1 MKESL
6 RAFMH
11 GLIDYAGLFPSANL
25 PLNEAIDDYIK
36 HLKGENSWMLGK
48 FIIPISKL
56 DDLDV
61 FVTLF
66 DDIGGFVWIILGL
79 GIIRVL
85 APILAGKGSKIVF
98 WIVVALSVLK
108 LVESFLATVG
118 DPKESLGWYWYLILT
133 GGIEVGVL
141 IHLLNPKAR
150 AELSNQ

>member
-1 MKESL
+1 MLFKFLTGKEIGHL
-6 RAFMH
+6 QT
-11 GLIDYAGLFPSANL
+11 GLILSQVGGIIMIFMGLMALWPSRL
-25 PLNEAIDDYIK
+25 MI
-36 HLKGENSWMLGK
+36 
-48 FIIPISKL
+48 
-56 DDLDV
+56 
-61 FVTLF
+61 F

-98 WIVVALSVLK
+98 WVVVALSILK
-108 LVESFLATVG
+108 LIESFLATVG
-118 DPKESLGWYWYLILT
+118 DPEESLGWYWYLILT

>member
-1 MKESL
+1 MLFKL
-6 RAFMH
+6 LTGKDIGH
-11 GLIDYAGLFPSANL
+11 LQTGLILSQVGGIIMIFMGLMVLWPSRL
-25 PLNEAIDDYIK
+25 MI
-36 HLKGENSWMLGK
+36 
-48 FIIPISKL
+48 
-56 DDLDV
+56 
-61 FVTLF
+61 F

>member
-1 MKESL
+1 MLFKLLTGKEIGHL
-6 RAFMH
+6 QT
-11 GLIDYAGLFPSANL
+11 GLILSQVGGIIMIFMGLMVLWPSRL
-25 PLNEAIDDYIK
+25 MI
-36 HLKGENSWMLGK
+36 
-48 FIIPISKL
+48 
-56 DDLDV
+56 
-61 FVTLF
+61 F

-150 AELSNQ
+150 AELSNQQS